1 MEATPQRAQITES
14 REATSGTSVK
24 NALDKGRRRRQ
35 LLFIARLLSYCEF
48 ACKARDLKSSPYT
61 RGQRQQQPGQQS
73 GREKCKSN
81 QDERRLPRHAWSEI
95 ERWILR
101 IGNGK
106 KKKEG
111 KEDNANQPN
120 DNTHAINTP

>member
-35 LLFIARLLSYCEF
+35 LIFIARLLSYCEF
-48 ACKARDLKSSPYT
+48 AFKARHLQSSPHT
-61 RGQRQQQPGQQS
+61 SRQQQQQPGQQS

-81 QDERRLPRHAWSEI
+81 QDEWRLPRHACSEI
-95 ERWILR
+95 ERCILR
-101 IGNGK
+101 S
-106 KKKEG
+106 EERRVG
-111 KEDNANQPN
+111 KESRY
-120 DNTHAINTP
+120 